1 MKYKMLKRRYC
12 SSFFSNESGQPYGR
26 SLLKAKGSAYE
37 LGLTKKNTD
46 ESFPKA
52 KIMGSSDARDYAM
65 QFYSDDIGIY
75 ESMFIIF
82 LNRNNTTIHW
92 AKISQ
97 GGVDETIVDPRLIC
111 KYAID
116 CLACAVIL
124 VHNHPSGNL
133 KPSDSDN
140 KNTKKVK
147 QMLNVF
153 DIELLDHII
162 VTEDGQYY
170 SYAYDGGLL

>member
-1 MKYKMLKRRYC
+1 MRYKMLKRRYC

-26 SLLKAKGSAYE
+26 SLLKAKESAYE
-37 LGLTKKNTD
+37 LRLTKKNND
-46 ESFPKA
+46 QSFPKA
-52 KIMGSSDARDYAM
+52 KIMGSSDSRDYAM

-97 GGVDETIVDPRLIC
+97 GGVDKTIVDPRLIC

-124 VHNHPSGNL
+124 VHNHPSGSL
-133 KPSDSDN
+133 KPSDDDD
-140 KNTKKVK
+140 KITKKVK
-147 QMLNVF
+147 QMLNTF
-153 DIELLDHII
+153 DIKLLDHII
-162 VTEDGQYY
+162 VTEGGHYY
-170 SYAYDGGLL
+170 SYANEGGL